1 MNADNKLL
9 ETVFV
14 IAICCLSDYKQQSK
28 ILLQY
33 LTTFVDSINV
43 FDCRLSSVFL
53 IYWRRSQNNLIQ
65 GQGLFHVS
73 VEKNILFRC
82 MFHDDKMDISA
93 YILIKL
99 IGTACAWN

>member
-28 ILLQY
+28 ILLLTI

-53 IYWRRSQNNLIQ
+53 IYWRRSQNNLI
-65 GQGLFHVS
+65 
-73 VEKNILFRC
+73 
-82 MFHDDKMDISA
+82 
-93 YILIKL
+93 
-99 IGTACAWN
+99 